1 MHVTTLVIVVIAVLA
16 AWVVHLAPP
25 RQRPLALVCAIG
37 VLLIVGIFIANPLAF
52 WEFWLG
58 LVIGIGSVLFAAR
71 RGTRVRP
78 PGRGR
83 RPRDDRD
90 HYDDDHDTIHEG

>member
-16 AWVVHLAPP
+16 PWVVHLAPP

-78 PGRGR
+78 RGRGR
-83 RPRDDRD
+83 RQRDDRD
-90 HYDDDHDTIHEG
+90 HYDDDHETIHEG